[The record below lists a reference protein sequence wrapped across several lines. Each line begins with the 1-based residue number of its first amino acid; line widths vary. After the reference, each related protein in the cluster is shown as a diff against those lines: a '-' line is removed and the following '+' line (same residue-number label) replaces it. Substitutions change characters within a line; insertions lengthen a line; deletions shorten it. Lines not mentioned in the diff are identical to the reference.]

1 MPQKHAINLNN
12 LPLWK
17 TGDSA
22 PFRAKDRA
30 DAILYAKHCGYDEQS
45 LEPAPADAL
54 HPQRRG
60 SLALDK

>member
-1 MPQKHAINLNN
+1 MPQKHATNLNN
-12 LPLWK
+12 LTLW
-17 TGDSA
+17 TAAGA
-22 PFRAKDRA
+22 RPFRAKDRA
-30 DAILYAKHCGYDEQS
+30 DAILYAKHCGYDSQS